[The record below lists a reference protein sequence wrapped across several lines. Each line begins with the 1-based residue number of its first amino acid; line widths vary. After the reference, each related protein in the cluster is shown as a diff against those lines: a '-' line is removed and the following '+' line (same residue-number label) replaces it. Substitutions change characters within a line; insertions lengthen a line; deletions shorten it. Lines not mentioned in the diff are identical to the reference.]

1 MYILT
6 TEIYKTNDKITTEF
20 EKFGDAVRTAEYV
33 AEVLNNVI
41 PLTRHTSCETSI
53 SHCGY
58 YADHYNELFIC
69 VKSNE
74 CKIRYGDEI
83 I

>member
-20 EKFGDAVRTAEYV
+20 EKFGDAVRTVEYV

-41 PLTRHTSCETSI
+41 
-53 SHCGY
+53 
-58 YADHYNELFIC
+58 
-69 VKSNE
+69 VK
-74 CKIRYGDEI
+74 
-83 I
+83 